1 MFAPF
6 FREKFQKHFLTD
18 EDTLIVLD
26 TNYLLS
32 ILRLSPELAIKYI
45 RAIRDNEKNIYI
57 PYIAALEFN
66 FNKIN
71 VKYNNK
77 KNIKQ
82 IDTIIQEIE
91 NQINSSKKKLEKI
104 LLNDQQNRI
113 SQHADKYIETLH
125 TDLESFQKIDRQKK
139 ADEVYESLINAI
151 STKVGDKPTQEK
163 IDLIEAE
170 GEERY
175 EKEISPGYNDAKNK
189 LSSRQFDGI
198 EYQRKYGDLLI
209 WKDIIDKSKELSKK
223 RVIFVTDD
231 GTSEK
236 KTDLFYEI
244 NKNKMGP
251 RIEMM
256 DELYK
261 NSKADLYILRNEAFV
276 SETVELNDQQM
287 QEIRNL
293 NVNKA
298 VVQKDN
304 MNNTE
309 NLIELINDDKNLI
322 TQKKSELAN
331 LNLKNLLLTLNSQD
345 ESIAE
350 KMKDNEIRLDTLKSE
365 LKDLENHYQFLKA
378 IYRTLDNGKEDDLE
392 F

>member
-125 TDLESFQKIDRQKK
+125 TDLESFKKIDRQKK

-189 LSSRQFDGI
+189 LSTRQFDGI

-304 MNNTE
+304 MDNTE
-309 NLIELINDDKNLI
+309 NLIERINDDKNLI

-365 LKDLENHYQFLKA
+365 LKYLENRYQFLKA
-378 IYRTLDNGKEDDLE
+378 INRTLDNGKEDDLE

>member
-139 ADEVYESLINAI
+139 ADELYESLINAI